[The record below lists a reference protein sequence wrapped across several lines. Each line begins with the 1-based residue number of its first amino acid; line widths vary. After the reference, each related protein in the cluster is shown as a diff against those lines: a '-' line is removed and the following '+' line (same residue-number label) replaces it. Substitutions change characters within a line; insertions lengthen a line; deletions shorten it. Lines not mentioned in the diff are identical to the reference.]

1 MVMNGWPNAA
11 SCKAIGHEIFFYRAR
26 RLQHKCFGKHE
37 GKYGLLA
44 EIKLAASIYTV
55 KKH

>member
-37 GKYGLLA
+37 GKYGLPA
-44 EIKLAASIYTV
+44 EIKLAESIYME